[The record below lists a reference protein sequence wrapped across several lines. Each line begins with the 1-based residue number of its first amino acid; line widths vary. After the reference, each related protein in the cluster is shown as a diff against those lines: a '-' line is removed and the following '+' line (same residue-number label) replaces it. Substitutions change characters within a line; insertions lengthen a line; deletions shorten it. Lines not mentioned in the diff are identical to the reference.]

1 MVNFAHGFEERFGV
15 LLAKEISNPRRRTSM
30 AQRGRILT
38 SRSSDLKQI
47 ARELVRLL
55 DALEELDA
63 LREKVRLAEAARV
76 LH

>member
-1 MVNFAHGFEERFGV
+1 
-15 LLAKEISNPRRRTSM
+15 M

>member
-1 MVNFAHGFEERFGV
+1 
-15 LLAKEISNPRRRTSM
+15 M

-38 SRSSDLKQI
+38 HRSPDLKQI

-55 DALEELDA
+55 DALEELDV